1 MAEIT
6 WLGEGESGP
15 QETRAYGDRRF
26 KVGEPVEINDEAI
39 IRKARGNRLF
49 EVSGDYEPPE
59 EEGPA
64 DEEEIAGLVAN
75 ASGTPVAIGDV
86 VKNAGFGTEEELRAH
101 AEATEAQLEEY
112 EKKLEGTDFAAE
124 TMEEAIENAEQP
136 EGLPARKATGAKKT
150 AAKKSSKRG
159 AKKRRR
165 GRKAASQN
173 GNSDEDS
180 A

>member
-26 KVGEPVEINDEAI
+26 RVGEPVEINDEAI

-49 EVSGDYEPPE
+49 EVSGEYEEPE
-59 EEGPA
+59 EQGPA

-101 AEATEAQLEEY
+101 AEATEAQLEEF

-124 TMEEAIENAEQP
+124 TLEETVANAEP
-136 EGLPARKATGAKKT
+136 AEGPPARKATGAKKT
-150 AAKKSSKRG
+150 AAKKGAKRG

-165 GRKAASQN
+165 GRKAAQN
-173 GNSDEDS
+173 GNGDDD
-180 A
+180 AA